1 MLKRAILYSTIIIVT
16 SAFHSCIR
24 NDIPYP
30 YIESVIQ
37 DIAVYDMQGDAQID
51 TKNRTVELTVGEDA
65 WVNNLQITKLIA
77 TSDAIIIPDTS
88 ACIRADQFP
97 NYNFA
102 SLDELPANA
111 NTSMNFTK
119 PVKFILRTYQ
129 DYIWTIRITQNIE
142 RIIEIEHQVGNA
154 QIDEQNKHAIIYIED
169 GRSLQDIHINKLQLE
184 GSKATV
190 DPDPTTVTDFSRTR
204 TFKYYKDGIFVSE
217 WHVDVQPSTVL
228 SSTGEVNAWATK
240 ATLQGEMK
248 SGATPVIEYKKVSES
263 EWTELAPENITLIS
277 STSFSAEVSNLQSGT
292 EYEWRISIDGTYS
305 EPGTFVTE
313 TIVEI
318 PNLNF
323 DTWTKNEKNW
333 YANEVANNYDD
344 PKAFWATGNEGVTS
358 SLAGNNAPSTEPVSG
373 SDAYKGKAAKLHSIT
388 GVTLVGAAA
397 GNLFIG
403 TYKTN
408 MGNPSASVSFG
419 RAYSGARPTKLK
431 GYYKYSPMPI
441 SNDGTIPGNLQ
452 IDQCHIYVRLWDSNN
467 KEIAY
472 GEFFTSE
479 KITTYQ
485 PFEFEIKYS
494 DTKSKPAKMT
504 IVATSSR
511 YGGEFSGAKV
521 VGQVGNGS
529 TLWVDEFELS
539 YD

>member
-1 MLKRAILYSTIIIVT
+1 MMILK
-16 SAFHSCIR
+16 
-24 NDIPYP
+24 
-30 YIESVIQ
+30 
-37 DIAVYDMQGDAQID
+37 
-51 TKNRTVELTVGEDA
+51 
-65 WVNNLQITKLIA
+65 
-77 TSDAIIIPDTS
+77 
-88 ACIRADQFP
+88 
-97 NYNFA
+97 
-102 SLDELPANA
+102 
-111 NTSMNFTK
+111 
-119 PVKFILRTYQ
+119 
-129 DYIWTIRITQNIE
+129 
-142 RIIEIEHQVGNA
+142 
-154 QIDEQNKHAIIYIED
+154 
-169 GRSLQDIHINKLQLE
+169 
-184 GSKATV
+184 
-190 DPDPTTVTDFSRTR
+190 
-204 TFKYYKDGIFVSE
+204 
-217 WHVDVQPSTVL
+217 
-228 SSTGEVNAWATK
+228 
-240 ATLQGEMK
+240 
-248 SGATPVIEYKKVSES
+248 
-263 EWTELAPENITLIS
+263 
-277 STSFSAEVSNLQSGT
+277 
-292 EYEWRISIDGTYS
+292 
-305 EPGTFVTE
+305 
-313 TIVEI
+313 
-318 PNLNF
+318 
-323 DTWTKNEKNW
+323 
-333 YANEVANNYDD
+333 
-344 PKAFWATGNEGVTS
+344 GNEGVTS